1 MLQEIELKNYGPL
14 SALRWNGLQKINLII
29 GRNGSGKT
37 FLLKVLYSAMRALE
51 EHQRGHDQRSV
62 AEILAKKLYWTF
74 QSEKIGDL
82 VGKDAIAPLSCKL
95 VVDGKILHYTFGK
108 ETSSRI
114 TAFENHVPTRDS
126 NSIFLP
132 PKEVLTLQ
140 HVILASRERDKL
152 FGFDDTYYDLA
163 RALRVPTRVGRNAGE
178 FVQPRKSLESMVD
191 GRIEYDAAANHWQ
204 FKKGNQKFSIG
215 VTAEGIKKIAIL
227 DTLLGN
233 GYLSPDSV
241 VFIDE
246 PESALHPVAISE
258 LLDIIAALASKGM
271 QFFIASHSYFVI
283 KKLFLIAQEN
293 TMSIPVLSSLAGKWQ
308 QADLKDGMPD
318 NPIIDESIRLYR
330 EEVAQVLA

>member
-1 MLQEIELKNYGPL
+1 MLQKIALKNVGPL
-14 SALRWNGLQKINLII
+14 TALQWSGLKKINLII
-29 GRNGSGKT
+29 GKNGSGKT
-37 FLLKVLYSAMRALE
+37 FLLKVLYSALRTLE
-51 EHQRGHDQRSV
+51 EYQRGNDQRS
-62 AEILAKKLYWTF
+62 ASEILADKLYWTF

-82 VGKDAIAPLSCKL
+82 VSKGAHAPLSCTFM
-95 VVDGKILHYTFGK
+95 VDGKCLHYSFGK
-108 ETSSRI
+108 ETSRSI
-114 TAFENHVPTRDS
+114 ATFENQVPARKS
-126 NSIFLP
+126 NSIYIP
-132 PKEVLTLQ
+132 PKEVLSLQ
-140 HVILASRERDKL
+140 HIILASRERDQL

-163 RALRVPTRVGRNAGE
+163 RALRLPTRVVHNGGDFTN
-178 FVQPRKSLESMVD
+178 PRKDLESMLG
-191 GRIEYDAAANHWQ
+191 GRIEYDDAANHWQ
-204 FKKGNQKFSIG
+204 FRQGNQKFTIG

-233 GYLSPDSV
+233 GYLSSQSV

-258 LLDIIAALASKGM
+258 LLEIIATLASKGI
-271 QFFIASHSYFVI
+271 QFFIATHSYFVI

-293 TMSIPVLSSLAGKWQ
+293 EMSLPVLSWFAGKWQ